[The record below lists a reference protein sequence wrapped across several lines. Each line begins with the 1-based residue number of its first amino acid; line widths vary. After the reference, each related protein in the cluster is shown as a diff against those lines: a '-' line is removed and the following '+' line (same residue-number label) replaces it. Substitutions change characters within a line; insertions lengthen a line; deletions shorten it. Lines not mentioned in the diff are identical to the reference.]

1 MNSNTG
7 NNIKQIFFY
16 SKKVAKQNNCYYTQG
31 VQVLKCLVLVF
42 SNLGLDILFIIL
54 GIFLNSIIFTTLA
67 LITAGL
73 FWPLLIIIIYYN
85 SRNLSSKLS
94 SFLVTHDGKIFKL
107 NLANSGQSR
116 YARRYIYGHY
126 DDMTDPNMIAKYFY
140 DMIHFDF
147 IYMNKL
153 EILKVY
159 KIIEKNKYY
168 CIICDCFNHFNGKF
182 YYNKQIYV
190 YKSYIRYPE
199 LIELLNN
206 KRG

>member
-1 MNSNTG
+1 
-7 NNIKQIFFY
+7 
-16 SKKVAKQNNCYYTQG
+16 
-31 VQVLKCLVLVF
+31 
-42 SNLGLDILFIIL
+42 
-54 GIFLNSIIFTTLA
+54 
-67 LITAGL
+67 
-73 FWPLLIIIIYYN
+73 
-85 SRNLSSKLS
+85 
-94 SFLVTHDGKIFKL
+94 
-107 NLANSGQSR
+107 
-116 YARRYIYGHY
+116 
-126 DDMTDPNMIAKYFY
+126 MTDPNMIAKYFY

-147 IYMNKL
+147 IYLNRL

-190 YKSYIRYPE
+190 YKSYICYQE